1 MKKCIISINQYA
13 DFIKSTDAK
22 KKRIIKEQKKPN
34 KFKVA
39 YYQLAKARIRKTL
52 TDNGSL
58 KHVEDALSKLSSRV
72 PKNKRQ
78 ISDKHVSIEA
88 LQKFLKLKIPKIMK
102 DDKLEF
108 LNPKLYKNYIEV
120 HGVSIIV
127 SPEIIFKLNIDGQDV
142 LGGLKLHV
150 SKSNAFDNEQQ
161 QVIASAV
168 CKYLEKNVA
177 EPGQIVLP
185 EFCISLDIFGN
196 GYITN
201 STALKNVVES
211 YQKECIEIIKI
222 WDAA

>member
-34 KFKVA
+34 KFRVA
-39 YYQLAKARIRKTL
+39 YYQLAKAGIRKTL

-58 KHVEDALSKLSSRV
+58 KHIEDALSKLSSRV

-108 LNPKLYKNYIEV
+108 LNPKLFKNDIEV

-127 SPEIIFKLNIDGQDV
+127 SPEIIFKLNIDGQEV

-177 EPGQIVLP
+177 ETGQIVLP

-201 STALKNVVES
+201 TSALKNVVES